1 MARAMLQSYRLGFRG
16 PTGIHVDG
24 SSLKTTKQAG
34 ILGHCQRALPVA
46 TNTNRR
52 LPASFRNAREIEGLL
67 GISRK
72 TRVHND
78 HERKP
83 MNAFAATKN
92 LTVGMHSHHADH
104 LTPHTLNGSR
114 TTDCQRLVER
124 LTCETS
130 EASHCV
136 AAAQR
141 FVKLAVIPEASNDY
155 VTESTYLP
163 NLSHG

>member
-1 MARAMLQSYRLGFRG
+1 VLCFKVTVCRLGFRG

-104 LTPHTLNGSR
+104 LTPHTLKRKSYYRLSTPRGEVDLRNFRSEPLR
-114 TTDCQRLVER
+114 CSCTTVCK
-124 LTCETS
+124 
-130 EASHCV
+130 ASSY
-136 AAAQR
+136 
-141 FVKLAVIPEASNDY
+141 P
-155 VTESTYLP
+155 
-163 NLSHG
+163 